1 MKVNRTVRA
10 WGIILLATLIVVSPL
25 LLNRTA
31 ILGVDGYFQYNRIY
45 EAAMQLRH
53 HNFSFLN
60 LYSFQQTGRIVN
72 QVYSPLLAY
81 LFGGVLLLAGN
92 WMRFQIVS
100 CVLVML
106 VAGVTTYHA
115 AQRLKLNF
123 KISVSAGIIYMT
135 SFSIVG
141 FIYSTNWRSMAAA
154 LIPLLVGPMIDF
166 YEGDWSLKSML
177 SLGVIVG
184 LIAQV
189 QILTV
194 ALSLPILIP
203 FFVYGLI
210 KSSYKWRS
218 LGYLIV
224 AIIVALLLSL
234 NIVLPYLDINANSY
248 MVPPVPLHL
257 VAGVANVV
265 VPFVGHGESL
275 SVPVISII
283 FYLGLAGLLWF
294 WKNISTFAKVLY
306 ISALVYI
313 ILGTNLIPWQVI
325 ENHFPILQ
333 YYLQLPFR
341 FTISGMVFLTLGC
354 LLVLTDI
361 ALRKTDSGISTKVIG
376 FASAMMAVAAVMS
389 LAISLT
395 GKVQFDNNPKTTVAN
410 GLNTSPANVHP
421 KTYQGKQLKSFTDLQ
436 PTFHTR
442 HLGDLIR
449 SVDRTTPDYI
459 PVSNYSTKVSYYDL
473 YNELIIK
480 NKFNYQHTVK
490 PNGILQVTW
499 NNRTNQKKKEV
510 PVFAYGSTKI
520 RINGRK
526 VATNSIKKT
535 RLGTLIVPV
544 KAGKN
549 QIQLSYQPRLVTK
562 LGIVISV
569 IGWIVVLLITAYQG
583 LRHMKRNLSINKND
597 FDTN

>member
-10 WGIILLATLIVVSPL
+10 WGIILLAALIVVSPL
-25 LLNRTA
+25 LLNKTA

-81 LFGGVLLLAGN
+81 LFGGILLLAGN
-92 WMRFQIVS
+92 WMRFQIIS
-100 CVLVML
+100 SVLVMF
-106 VAGVTTYHA
+106 VAGVATYHA
-115 AQRLKLNF
+115 AQRLKLDF

-154 LIPLLVGPMIDF
+154 LIPLLVGSMIDF

-224 AIIVALLLSL
+224 AMIVALLLSL

-265 VPFVGHGESL
+265 VPFVGRGDSL
-275 SVPVISII
+275 SVTVISIV

-325 ENHFPILQ
+325 ENDFPILQ

-341 FTISGMVFLTLGC
+341 FTISGMVFLILGC

-361 ALRKTDSGISTKVIG
+361 ALRKADSGISAKVIG
-376 FASAMMAVAAVMS
+376 FASAVMAVAAVMS
-389 LAISLT
+389 LAVSLT
-395 GKVQFDNNPKTTVAN
+395 GKVQFYNNPKTTVPN

-421 KTYQGKQLKSFTDLQ
+421 KTYHGKPLKSFAELQ
-436 PTFHTR
+436 PAFHTKY
-442 HLGDLIR
+442 LGDLIR
-449 SVDRTTPDYI
+449 SVDRTTPDYV

-480 NKFNYQHTVK
+480 NKFNYQCTVK
-490 PNGILQVTW
+490 PNGILQLTW
-499 NNRTNQKKKEV
+499 HNRTNQKTEEV

-526 VATNSIKKT
+526 VVTNSVKKT

-544 KAGKN
+544 KSGKN
-549 QIQLSYQPRLVTK
+549 QIQLSYQPRVVTK
-562 LGIVISV
+562 LGIAIS
-569 IGWIVVLLITAYQG
+569 IISWLVVLLIIVYQE
-583 LRHMKRNLSINKND
+583 LRHMKRKLTINKND
-597 FDTN
+597 FDTK